1 MRLITRGDLDGL
13 ACAVIIT
20 EHEDIS
26 ETVLLHPQDI
36 TDNRIEVTSDD
47 IIANLPYHPNC
58 GIWFDHHLQTSSNRR
73 PPEDFKGRY
82 ALAPSAAQL
91 VWEYYGK
98 DDKYDHLIRETN
110 RLDSAQLN
118 REDVLDPQ
126 DYILL
131 GYTIDSR
138 TGLGAFEYYFR
149 QCVEW
154 VKTMPIEEVLQQ
166 SMVAE
171 RTRRIREE
179 DQNFREALL
188 ASTGLHGNVI
198 FTDFRDS
205 PYLPIGNRFMVYTLF
220 PEGNVSLR
228 VHWGP
233 DRKFV
238 VVAVA
243 HSIFNR
249 TCQTNVGELMSKY
262 GGGGHR
268 GAGSAPIP
276 KDECD
281 DKIGELLATLW
292 EDDRRGNEGQDG
304 GNAKSNP

>member
-20 EHEDIS
+20 HHEKIS
-26 ETVLLHPQDI
+26 EIVLVHPQDI
-36 TDNRIEVTSDD
+36 TDRKAEVSSDD

-58 GIWFDHHLQTSSNRR
+58 GLWFDHHLLTSSNRR
-73 PPEDFKGRY
+73 PEGEFKGSY
-82 ALAPSAAQL
+82 AQAPSAALL

-98 DDKYDHLIRETN
+98 DPRFEALVEETN
-110 RLDSAQLN
+110 RLDSAQLTE
-118 REDVLDPQ
+118 EDVLRPQ

-138 TGLGAFEYYFR
+138 TGLGAFEVYFR

-154 VKTMPIEEVLQQ
+154 VKELPIHEVLKQP
-166 SMVAE
+166 MVAE
-171 RTRRIREE
+171 RVRRLEEE
-179 DQNFREALL
+179 DRNFRKSLL
-188 ASTGLHGNVI
+188 ESSHLDGNVV
-198 FTDFRDS
+198 FTDFRNEVL
-205 PYLPIGNRFMVYTLF
+205 LPIGNRFLVYTLF
-220 PEGNVSLR
+220 PKANVSVR

-233 DRKFV
+233 EREFV

-249 TCQTNVGELMSKY
+249 TCNTAVGELLSQY

-276 KDECD
+276 TAQAD
-281 DKIGELLATLW
+281 DKLAEIVAALKAA
-292 EDDRRGNEGQDG
+292 G
-304 GNAKSNP
+304 

>member
-13 ACAVIIT
+13 ACAVIVT
-20 EHEDIS
+20 EKEDIS
-26 ETVLLHPQDI
+26 ETVLVHPQDI
-36 TDNRIEVTSDD
+36 TDSRIEISRAD
-47 IIANLPYHPNC
+47 IIANLPFHPDC
-58 GIWFDHHLQTSSNRR
+58 GIWFDHHLQTSSNQR
-73 PPEDFKGRY
+73 PRGEFKGRY
-82 ALAPSAAQL
+82 ELAPSAAQL
-91 VWEYYGK
+91 VWEYYDK
-98 DDKYDHLIRETN
+98 DPRYAQLIEETN
-110 RLDSAQLN
+110 RLDSAQLT
-118 REDVLDPQ
+118 REDVLDPK

-154 VKTMPIEEVLQQ
+154 VRTMPIAEVLEQP
-166 SMVAE
+166 MVAE
-171 RTRRIREE
+171 RIERLHEE
-179 DQNFREALL
+179 DQSFREALL

-205 PYLPIGNRFMVYTLF
+205 PYLPIGNRFLVYTLF
-220 PEGNVSLR
+220 PDGNVSMR

-249 TCQTNVGELMSKY
+249 TCKTNVGQLMARY

-268 GAGSAPIP
+268 GAGSAP
-276 KDECD
+276 
-281 DKIGELLATLW
+281 LATEEAEDEIGAILAELW
-292 EDDRRGNEGQDG
+292 ENDRE
-304 GNAKSNP
+304 

>member
-13 ACAVIIT
+13 ACAVVIT
-20 EHEDIS
+20 THEEIS
-26 ETVLLHPQDI
+26 ETVLVHPQDI
-36 TDNRIEVTSDD
+36 TDNRIEVTEED
-47 IIANLPYHPNC
+47 IIANLPYHPGC
-58 GIWFDHHLQTSSNRR
+58 GLWFDHHLQTASNKE
-73 PPEDFKGRY
+73 PEGSFKGRY

-98 DDKYDHLIRETN
+98 EPRFDALIKEAN
-110 RLDSAQLN
+110 RLDSAQLT
-118 REDVLDPQ
+118 REDVLDPK

-154 VKTMPIEEVLQQ
+154 VRSLPIDQVLQQ
-166 SMVAE
+166 PMVLE
-171 RTRRIREE
+171 RVERLREE
-179 DQNFREALL
+179 DQSFREALL
-188 ASTGLHGNVI
+188 ASTALHGNAI

-205 PYLPIGNRFMVYTLF
+205 SFLPIGNRFLVYTLF

-249 TCQTNVGELMSKY
+249 TCKTNVGELMSRY

-268 GAGSAPIP
+268 GAGSTPIP
-276 KDECD
+276 KDQANE
-281 DKIGELLATLW
+281 KIQELLDELR
-292 EDDRRGNEGQDG
+292 EDD
-304 GNAKSNP
+304 A

>member
-13 ACAVIIT
+13 SCAVIIT
-20 EHEDIS
+20 ENEDIS

-36 TDNRIEVTSDD
+36 TDDRIEITQDD
-47 IIANLPYHPNC
+47 IIANLPYHPKC
-58 GIWFDHHLQTSSNRR
+58 GIWFDHHLQTVSNKR
-73 PPEDFKGRY
+73 PAGDFKGRY
-82 ALAPSAAQL
+82 GLAPSAAQL
-91 VWEYYGK
+91 VWDYYGR
-98 DDKYDHLIRETN
+98 DPRHTQLIQETD

-154 VKTMPIEEVLQQ
+154 VKQMPIEQVLQQ
-166 SMVAE
+166 PMVAE
-171 RTRRIREE
+171 RARRIREE

-188 ASTGLHGNVI
+188 AATGLHSNVI

-205 PYLPIGNRFMVYTLF
+205 PYLPIGNRFLVYTLF
-220 PEGNVSLR
+220 PGNVSLR
-228 VHWGP
+228 CHWGP

-238 VVAVA
+238 VAAVA

-249 TCQTNVGELMSKY
+249 TCKTNVGELMSRY
-262 GGGGHR
+262 GGGGHK

-276 KDECD
+276 RDIAD
-281 DKIGELLATLW
+281 QKISEILVELW
-292 EDDRRGNEGQDG
+292 ERQ
-304 GNAKSNP
+304 SV

>member
-13 ACAVIIT
+13 ACAVIIS
-20 EHEDIS
+20 EIEEVS

-36 TDNRIEVTSDD
+36 TDDRIEITGED
-47 IIANLPYHPNC
+47 IIANLPYHPDC
-58 GIWFDHHLQTSSNRR
+58 GLWFDHHLQTASNKQ
-73 PPEDFKGRY
+73 PDGEFNGRY
-82 ALAPSAAQL
+82 GLAPSAAQL

-98 DDKYDHLIRETN
+98 DPRYDKLIRETN
-110 RLDSAQLN
+110 RLDSAQLT

-154 VKTMPIEEVLQQ
+154 VKKMPIGEVLHQP
-166 SMVAE
+166 MVAE
-171 RTRRIREE
+171 RVRRIREE

-188 ASTGLHGNVI
+188 AATGLHGNVI

-205 PYLPIGNRFMVYTLF
+205 PYLPIGNRFLVYTLY
-220 PEGNVSLR
+220 PAGNVSLR

-238 VVAVA
+238 VAAVA

-249 TCQTNVGELMSKY
+249 TCKTNVGELMSRY
-262 GGGGHR
+262 GGGGHQ
-268 GAGSAPIP
+268 GAGSTPLEPGSA
-276 KDECD
+276 DE
-281 DKIGELLATLW
+281 KLSELLVELW
-292 EDDRRGNEGQDG
+292 ER
-304 GNAKSNP
+304 